1 MQLRPLTLFG
11 ILISMVTGVMLG
23 VTGYRAYEVEA
34 PSPAASAF
42 SEVLDQVAASYVD
55 EVAEERLL
63 DGALRGMLGE
73 LDAHSNFLDDE
84 ALGHLQEETTGEFG
98 GIGIELALL
107 DGFFTVVAP
116 LDDTPAARAGLAAGD
131 RLIALDARPLKGRR
145 LTEVISELR
154 GPPGSRVALQ
164 VMREGADEPLGFV
177 LERAVIATA
186 SVSTRLLDKDYGYAR
201 IAQFQTHTGRDFRDA
216 LEALRAEAGGQLA
229 GLVLDLRN
237 NPGGV
242 LQASVGV
249 VDALL
254 DDGLIVSTRGRM
266 PSSRLKF
273 RASGGDLLDGAP
285 VVVLINRGS
294 ASAAEIV
301 AGALQDH
308 GRAQLLGSRSY
319 GKGSVQSLVPLR
331 DHGALKLTTAYYY
344 TPAGRNIHE
353 AGIEPDVAL
362 DSVAAASEDKTLA
375 RALGLLKDGAGGKGA
390 LHAAL

>member
-23 VTGYRAYEVEA
+23 VTGYRAYEAEA
-34 PSPAASAF
+34 PSPAAAAL
-42 SEVLDQVAASYVD
+42 SEVIDRVAASYVD

-84 ALGHLQEETTGEFG
+84 ALGHLQEETSGEFG
-98 GIGIELALL
+98 GIGIELALV

-116 LDDTPAARAGLAAGD
+116 IDGTPAARAGLAAGD
-131 RLIALDARPLKGRR
+131 RLIALDARPLRGRR
-145 LTEVISELR
+145 LTEVINELR

-164 VMREGADEPLGFV
+164 VLRDGADEPLGFV

-186 SVSTRLLDKDYGYAR
+186 SVSTRLLDGGYGYAR
-201 IAQFQTHTGRDFRDA
+201 IAQFQTHTGRDFREA
-216 LEALRAEAGGQLA
+216 LEALRAAAGGELE

-254 DDGLIVSTRGRM
+254 DDGLIVSTHGRL

-273 RASGGDLLDGAP
+273 RASVGDLLEGAP
-285 VVVLINRGS
+285 VVVLINEGS

-331 DHGALKLTTAYYY
+331 EHGALKLTTAYYY
-344 TPAGRNIHE
+344 TPAGRNIHQ

-362 DSVAAASEDKTLA
+362 DPVSAASEDKTLA
-375 RALGLLKDGAGGKGA
+375 RALGLLKDGAAVNAA